1 MVLDVTGL
9 SLAPSNP
16 FGTTLK
22 NIHFTVRAG
31 EILGLGGVA
40 GNGQDELLAALSGEA
55 LTAADAIKV
64 KGAGIGHLGPNARR
78 ARGIL
83 AAPEERLGHAA
94 APDMSLTENAL
105 LTGGIRENLT
115 NNGFVNWSGATDF
128 AKKIIEKFDVRTPGT
143 HVAAR
148 ALSGGNLQKFV
159 IGREVLQR
167 PEVLVVNQPTWG
179 VDAAA
184 AAAIRQALLDLA
196 AGGAAILVI
205 SQDLDELMEISDR
218 FGALNEG
225 RLSDIRPTAG
235 LTIEEIGLMMG
246 GRPWDGS
253 CPSGHGHTRRS
264 QRMIALEKRPTPSRT
279 LSLATPLIAVVIT
292 MIMGGVL
299 FAVLGKNPF
308 EAIRTIFWDPVFGEF
323 AFYYRPQLLVKA
335 APLVLIAIGLSLG
348 FKAGIWN
355 IGAEGQYIIGALTGA
370 AFGLAF
376 YPTENVLIFP
386 AMVLAGALGGWAW
399 GMIPALLKVRFGTN
413 EILVSLMLVYV
424 ADQLLA
430 SMSLGLLRNPEGM
443 GFPGS
448 RNFGDYP
455 AASSWINEA
464 AGLHWGM
471 AFAFIA
477 VIFAYVLLNRHIL
490 GFNIRLTGE
499 APRAA
504 RFAGVNPS
512 RLILFCLG
520 TSGALAGMAGL
531 FEVSGPSGQVNID
544 FASGYGFTAI
554 IVAFLGRLHPV
565 GILLA
570 ALLMALTYVGGDL
583 AQGNLGLPSAAIQ
596 VFQGMLLFFLLAL
609 DLLTNYRVVLKTK
622 GAA

>member
-1 MVLDVTGL
+1 
-9 SLAPSNP
+9 
-16 FGTTLK
+16 
-22 NIHFTVRAG
+22 
-31 EILGLGGVA
+31 
-40 GNGQDELLAALSGEA
+40 
-55 LTAADAIKV
+55 
-64 KGAGIGHLGPNARR
+64 
-78 ARGIL
+78 
-83 AAPEERLGHAA
+83 
-94 APDMSLTENAL
+94 
-105 LTGGIRENLT
+105 
-115 NNGFVNWSGATDF
+115 
-128 AKKIIEKFDVRTPGT
+128 
-143 HVAAR
+143 
-148 ALSGGNLQKFV
+148 
-159 IGREVLQR
+159 
-167 PEVLVVNQPTWG
+167 
-179 VDAAA
+179 
-184 AAAIRQALLDLA
+184 
-196 AGGAAILVI
+196 
-205 SQDLDELMEISDR
+205 
-218 FGALNEG
+218 
-225 RLSDIRPTAG
+225 
-235 LTIEEIGLMMG
+235 
-246 GRPWDGS
+246 
-253 CPSGHGHTRRS
+253 
-264 QRMIALEKRPTPSRT
+264 MITLEKRPTPSRA
-279 LSLATPLIAVVIT
+279 LSLSTPIIAVIIT
-292 MIMGGVL
+292 MIMGGLL
-299 FAVLGKNPF
+299 FSVLGKNPI

-323 AFYYRPQLLVKA
+323 DFYYRPQLLVKA

-355 IGAEGQYIIGALTGA
+355 IGAEGQYIMGAICGA
-370 AFGLAF
+370 ALGLAF
-376 YPTENVLIFP
+376 YPTESRLIFP
-386 AMVLAGALGGWAW
+386 LMIIASALGGWAW

-448 RNFGDYP
+448 RNFSDFP
-455 AASSWINEA
+455 AGSSWINEA

-477 VIFAYVLLNRHIL
+477 VIFSYILLNRHIL

-504 RFAGVNPS
+504 RFAGVNPT

-520 TSGALAGMAGL
+520 TSGALAGLAGF
-531 FEVSGPSGQVNID
+531 FEVTGPSGQINID

-609 DLLTNYRVVLKTK
+609 DLLTNYRVVLKSK